1 MIIDSKLRKRVLI
14 GLMLAWLASILMGC
28 ASTSPKK
35 APEQIEKQTGPK
47 HITRINTAEDG
58 DSLNVLISGTTAL
71 TYTSI
76 KQPHP
81 LSVILYFPD
90 TILENIKPLYAIDND
105 LIAAIKTSQFKTRK
119 DVSKIEIVLKKDIA
133 YEVVP
138 KNSGLKVTFQ
148 KPAAVALLEPVDSAP
163 LKQQDAE
170 AVSSDTT
177 AAVAE
182 TAENRADPAA
192 LQEAEKSPQPMQ
204 ESTSR
209 VHMAE
214 PTSSE
219 AANLDSVV
227 VNRVADGIEIRVKAD
242 RSIKNYQAFAVE
254 NPARIVF
261 DIQNLKSPFR
271 KEQLIRVDSPWV
283 RQVRHY
289 GYPDKFRLVM
299 ETEPKYFSSFTSK
312 SLEKGLFIYVGQK
325 ASAAEDT
332 PAGTPETEPKEPQP
346 ALEAGTAADFGI
358 IRASLLH
365 VRSKP
370 DRKSA
375 SLALISEGTKVKILE
390 RVEGWLRIERGGI
403 SGFIRNK
410 SRYVRIVT
418 GAGVQHPAGGSAWVN
433 RIDFLSED
441 KGRSTIV
448 IGTTQPVNY
457 TTQKRSAN
465 KLHLKLF
472 GTKIPNFR
480 KRPLITTRFD
490 SAVDRITP
498 VQAPS
503 MKNEAL
509 IAIELREQVPYLVAQ
524 QENLIMIHFEASSIP
539 PRPFEQADLASLKEV
554 VSQTIPQIAAVEKVE
569 KKDQKPSVAEKYTGE
584 KIALDFFDTD
594 IKNVFRILKE
604 VSGKNF
610 AIDTDVKGKVTM
622 TLENPVPWDQVLEL
636 ILKMNQLGKIV
647 EGDIIRISTF
657 ETLAKEEVRQ
667 RAELKAAQE
676 TQEQKTAFEPLL
688 TEYISVNYSNA
699 KTEIL
704 PHLDLIKS
712 KDRGSLSVDERTNLI
727 IMTDVAQKIEQARQ
741 IVKQL
746 DKVTPQVIIEARVVE
761 ASTNLSREMGVQW
774 GALHGT
780 YPSSNLDSSVYGKYV
795 DVGDSTYGIPAVTD
809 SIQNFTAAPKTSGT
823 NIEMNLPIAA
833 ASLGSIGF
841 NFAQVAGIPIL
852 LNAKLMAMES
862 KGELKII
869 SAPKIATIDNKKAVI
884 EQGLLF
890 PYNKL
895 DASGNTVT
903 EFLDINLTLE
913 VTPHVTSDNRIS
925 MKIKI
930 TKNDLGPIQSG
941 IPSITTKEAETEL
954 LVNDG
959 DTVIIGGIIKT
970 TQSKGYTGIP
980 GLSKIPILGW
990 LFRSNTKSEQ
1000 KEELLIFITPKAVQ
1014 LQQR

>member
-1 MIIDSKLRKRVLI
+1 MTIDLKLRKHVLI
-14 GLMLAWLASILMGC
+14 GLMLAWLASIVMGC

-35 APEQIEKQTGPK
+35 TPEKSEKQTGPK
-47 HITRINTAEDG
+47 HITRINTAEDSG
-58 DSLNVLISGTTAL
+58 SLNVLISGTGALAYTA
-71 TYTSI
+71 I

-90 TILENIKPLYAIDND
+90 TILENIKPLYAIDSD

-148 KPAAVALLEPVDSAP
+148 KPAALALPEPIASAP
-163 LKQQDAE
+163 PKQQE

-177 AAVAE
+177 AAGTE
-182 TAENRADPAA
+182 TTQNRTDQTD
-192 LQEAEKSPQPMQ
+192 LQEAEESPQPLQ
-204 ESTSR
+204 ESSSSAQTTES
-209 VHMAE
+209 A
-214 PTSSE
+214 PSE

-242 RSIKNYQAFAVE
+242 RRIKNYQAFAVE

-261 DIQNLKSPFR
+261 DIQNMKSPFR
-271 KEQLIRVDSPWV
+271 KEQLIRVDTPWV
-283 RQVRHY
+283 KRVRHY
-289 GYPDKFRLVM
+289 GYSDKLRLVM
-299 ETEPKYFSSFTSK
+299 ETDSKYFSSFTSK
-312 SLEKGLFIYVGQK
+312 SLENGLLIYVGQK
-325 ASAAEDT
+325 AAPTEDAS
-332 PAGTPETEPKEPQP
+332 AGTPETEPKELQP
-346 ALEAGTAADFGI
+346 APETGTADDFGI

-365 VRSKP
+365 VRAKP

-375 SLALISEGTKVKILE
+375 SLALLSEGSKVKILE
-390 RVEGWLRIERGGI
+390 RVEGWLRIKHGQI
-403 SGFIRNK
+403 NGFIRNK

-418 GAGVQHPAGGSAWVN
+418 GAGGQHQAGGSAWVN
-433 RIDFLSED
+433 RIDFLSEN

-457 TTQKRSAN
+457 TTQKLPAN
-465 KLHLKLF
+465 KLNLTLF
-472 GTKIPNFR
+472 GTRIPNFR

-498 VQAPS
+498 VQTPS

-509 IAIELREQVPYLVAQ
+509 VAIELREQVPYLVEQ
-524 QENLIMIHFEASSIP
+524 QENLIMIHFEASSIS
-539 PRPFEQADLASLKEV
+539 PRPFEQANLVPLKEV
-554 VSQTIPQIAAVEKVE
+554 FSQTTPQIAATE
-569 KKDQKPSVAEKYTGE
+569 KKDQNPTSAKKYTGE
-584 KIALDFFDTD
+584 KIALDFFETE

-647 EGDIIRISTF
+647 EGDIIRITTL
-657 ETLAKEEVRQ
+657 ETLDKEKTRQ
-667 RAELKAAQE
+667 RAKLKAAQKTRE
-676 TQEQKTAFEPLL
+676 EKTAFEPLL

-699 KTEIL
+699 ETEIL
-704 PHLDLIKS
+704 PHLEKIKS
-712 KDRGSLSVDERTNLI
+712 KDRGSLSVDKRTNLI
-727 IMTDVAQKIEQARQ
+727 IITDVAQKIEQARQ

-746 DKVTPQVIIEARVVE
+746 DKVTPQVIIEARIVE

-774 GALHGT
+774 GALQGN
-780 YPSSNLDSSVYGKYV
+780 YPSSNLNKSVWGNYL
-795 DVGDSTYGIPAVTD
+795 DIGDTTLGIPGV
-809 SIQNFTAAPKTSGT
+809 INPVQNLSNPPRTSGT

-833 ASLGSIGF
+833 ANLGAIGF
-841 NFAQVAGIPIL
+841 NFAQVAGIPLL

-862 KGELKII
+862 QGQLKII
-869 SAPKIATIDNKKAVI
+869 SAPKIVTIDNKKAVI

-903 EFLDINLTLE
+903 EFLTINLTLE

-925 MKIKI
+925 MQIKI
-930 TKNDLGPIQSG
+930 TKNDLGNVVGG
-941 IPSITTKEAETEL
+941 IPSISTKEAQTEL

-970 TQSKGYTGIP
+970 TQNKSYTGIP
-980 GLSKIPILGW
+980 GLSKIPLLGW
-990 LFRSNTKSEQ
+990 LFRSNTKAEQ

-1014 LQQR
+1014 LKQR

>member
-1 MIIDSKLRKRVLI
+1 MTIAFKLRKHVLI
-14 GLMLAWLASILMGC
+14 GLLLAWLAATLMGC
-28 ASTSPKK
+28 ASTSPKM

-47 HITRINTAEDG
+47 HITRINTDDDME
-58 DSLNVLISGTTAL
+58 SLNVLISGTAAL
-71 TYTSI
+71 TYTAI

-90 TILENIKPLYAIDND
+90 TILENIKPLYNIDND

-119 DVSKIEIVLKKDIA
+119 DVSKIEIVLKKDIP

-148 KPAAVALLEPVDSAP
+148 KPAAMARLEPLDSAP
-163 LKQQDAE
+163 PKQQEDAA
-170 AVSSDTT
+170 AVSSEKTT
-177 AAVAE
+177 AGTQAAQ
-182 TAENRADPAA
+182 NRSDQTD
-192 LQEAEKSPQPMQ
+192 LQVTKNSSQPTQ

-209 VHMAE
+209 IHMTEAT
-214 PTSSE
+214 PSE

-227 VNRVADGIEIRVKAD
+227 VNQVAGGIEILVKAD
-242 RSIKNYQAFAVE
+242 SSLKNYQAFAVE

-261 DIQNLKSPFR
+261 DIQNMKSPFL
-271 KEQLIRVDSPWV
+271 KEQLIRVDTPWV
-283 RQVRHY
+283 KQVRHY
-289 GYPDKFRLVM
+289 GYPDKLRLVM

-312 SLEKGLFIYVGQK
+312 SVENGLLIYVGQK
-325 ASAAEDT
+325 AAAVENA
-332 PAGTPETEPKEPQP
+332 PADTPETEPKELQP
-346 ALEAGTAADFGI
+346 ALEGTVDGFGI
-358 IRASLLH
+358 IMASLLH
-365 VRSKP
+365 VRTKP

-375 SLALISEGTKVKILE
+375 SLALLSEGTKVKIIE
-390 RVEGWLRIERGGI
+390 RVEGWLRIKHGEI

-410 SRYVRIVT
+410 SRFVRIVS
-418 GAGVQHPAGGSAWVN
+418 GAGGQPGGSAWIN
-433 RIDFLSED
+433 RIDFISED
-441 KGRSTIV
+441 KGRSTIA

-457 TTQKRSAN
+457 STQKLPAN
-465 KLHLKLF
+465 KLHLTLF
-472 GTKIPNFR
+472 GTRIPNFR

-498 VQAPS
+498 VQTPS
-503 MKNEAL
+503 MKSEAL
-509 IAIELREQVPYLVAQ
+509 IAIELREQVPYLVTQ
-524 QENLIMIHFEASSIP
+524 QENLIMIHLEASSVP
-539 PRPFEQADLASLKEV
+539 PRPFEQADLVPLKEI
-554 VSQTIPQIAAVEKVE
+554 VSQPIPQIAAVEKR
-569 KKDQKPSVAEKYTGE
+569 DQKSTVAKKYMGE
-584 KIALDFFDTD
+584 RIALDFFDTE

-622 TLENPVPWDQVLEL
+622 TLEKPVPWDQVLEL
-636 ILKMNQLGKIV
+636 ILKMNQLGKIE
-647 EGDIIRISTF
+647 EGDIIRITTL
-657 ETLAKEEVRQ
+657 ETLAKEKVRQ

-688 TEYISVNYSNA
+688 TEYIPVNYSNA
-699 KTEIL
+699 AEEIL
-704 PHLDLIKS
+704 PHLELIKS
-712 KDRGSLSVDERTNLI
+712 KDRGSLSVDGRTNVI

-741 IVKQL
+741 LVKQL
-746 DKVTPQVIIEARVVE
+746 DKVTPQVIIEARIVE
-761 ASTNLSREMGVQW
+761 ATTNLAREMGVQW

-780 YPSSNLDSSVYGKYV
+780 YPSSNLNNNVWGGAQGSYV
-795 DVGDSTYGIPAVTD
+795 DRPDTDYVIDPVID
-809 SIQNFTAAPKTSGT
+809 SIENLEDTPRTSGT
-823 NIEMNLPIAA
+823 NIELNLPIAA
-833 ASLGSIGF
+833 TSLGSIGF
-841 NFAQVAGIPIL
+841 NFAKLAGIPML

-862 KGELKII
+862 QGQLKII
-869 SAPKIATIDNKKAVI
+869 SAPKIVTIDNKKAVI

-925 MKIKI
+925 MSIKI
-930 TKNDLGPIQSG
+930 AKNDLGSVVGG
-941 IPSITTKEAETEL
+941 IPSITTKEAQTEL

-970 TQSKGYTGIP
+970 TENIGYTGVP

-990 LFRSNTKSEQ
+990 LFRSKTRTDQ

-1014 LQQR
+1014 LKQR

>member
-1 MIIDSKLRKRVLI
+1 MTIDLKLRKRVLI
-14 GLMLAWLASILMGC
+14 GLMFAWLVSIVMGC

-35 APEQIEKQTGPK
+35 TPEQSEKQTGPK
-47 HITRINTAEDG
+47 HITRINTAEDR
-58 DSLNVLISGTTAL
+58 DSLNVLISGTGAL
-71 TYTSI
+71 TYTAI

-119 DVSKIEIVLKKDIA
+119 DVSKIEIVLKKDIP

-148 KPAAVALLEPVDSAP
+148 KPAALALLEPVASTP
-163 LKQQDAE
+163 PKQQEAV

-177 AAVAE
+177 DASAE
-182 TAENRADPAA
+182 TAQNQAD
-192 LQEAEKSPQPMQ
+192 LQEAQESPQEKQ
-204 ESTSR
+204 ESAAPIHLT
-209 VHMAE
+209 E
-214 PTSSE
+214 PEPSE
-219 AANLDSVV
+219 ATNLDSVV
-227 VNRVADGIEIRVKAD
+227 VNRVADGIEILVKAD

-261 DIQNLKSPFR
+261 DIQNMKSPFR
-271 KEQLIRVDSPWV
+271 KEQLIRVDTPWV
-283 RQVRHY
+283 KRVRHY
-289 GYPDKFRLVM
+289 GYPDKLRLVM
-299 ETEPKYFSSFTSK
+299 ETDSKYFSSFTSK
-312 SLEKGLFIYVGQK
+312 SLENSLLIYVGQK
-325 ASAAEDT
+325 AAPAQDAS
-332 PAGTPETEPKEPQP
+332 AGTPETEPKELQP
-346 ALEAGTAADFGI
+346 AHEAGTAGDFGI

-375 SLALISEGTKVKILE
+375 SLALLSEGSKVKILE
-390 RVEGWLRIERGGI
+390 RVDGWLRIEHGDI
-403 SGFIRNK
+403 SGFVRNK

-418 GAGVQHPAGGSAWVN
+418 GAGGQHPAGGSAWVN
-433 RIDFLSED
+433 RIDFISED

-457 TTQKRSAN
+457 TTQKLPAN

-472 GTKIPNFR
+472 GTRIPNFR

-498 VQAPS
+498 IQTPS

-509 IAIELREQVPYLVAQ
+509 VAIELREQVPYLVEQ
-524 QENLIMIHFEASSIP
+524 QENLILIHFEASSIS
-539 PRPFEQADLASLKEV
+539 PRPFEQADLVALKEV
-554 VSQTIPQIAAVEKVE
+554 VSQTIPKITAAE
-569 KKDQKPSVAEKYTGE
+569 KKDQKPTVAKKYTGE
-584 KIALDFFDTD
+584 KIALDFFETE

-647 EGDIIRISTF
+647 EGDIIRITTL
-657 ETLAKEEVRQ
+657 ETLAKEDVRQ

-699 KTEIL
+699 KDEIL
-704 PHLDLIKS
+704 PHLEKIKS
-712 KDRGSLSVDERTNLI
+712 KERGRLSVDGRTNMI
-727 IMTDVAQKIEQARQ
+727 IMTDVAQKIKQARE

-746 DKVTPQVIIEARVVE
+746 DKVTPQVIIEARIVE

-774 GALHGT
+774 GALYGN
-780 YPSSNLDSSVYGKYV
+780 YPSSNLNTDVYGKYV
-795 DVGDSTYGIPAVTD
+795 DVGDTTYNIPSVTSPVQNLASSSSTP
-809 SIQNFTAAPKTSGT
+809 GT
-823 NIEMNLPIAA
+823 NVEMNLPIASTSMGA
-833 ASLGSIGF
+833 IGF
-841 NFAQVAGIPIL
+841 SFAQVAGVPLL
-852 LNAKLMAMES
+852 LNAKLLALES
-862 KGELKII
+862 QGELKII
-869 SAPKIATIDNKKAVI
+869 SAPKIVTIDNKKAI
-884 EQGLLF
+884 MEQGLLF

-895 DASGNTVT
+895 DGSGNTVT
-903 EFLDINLTLE
+903 EFLDIKLILE
-913 VTPHVTSDNRIS
+913 VTPHVTADSRIS

-930 TKNDLGPIQSG
+930 IKNDLGTISATGVPEIL
-941 IPSITTKEAETEL
+941 TKEAETEL

-970 TQSKGYTGIP
+970 RQSKSYTGIP
-980 GLSKIPILGW
+980 YLSKIPLLGA
-990 LFRSNTKSEQ
+990 LFRSRAKAEV

-1014 LQQR
+1014 LKQR